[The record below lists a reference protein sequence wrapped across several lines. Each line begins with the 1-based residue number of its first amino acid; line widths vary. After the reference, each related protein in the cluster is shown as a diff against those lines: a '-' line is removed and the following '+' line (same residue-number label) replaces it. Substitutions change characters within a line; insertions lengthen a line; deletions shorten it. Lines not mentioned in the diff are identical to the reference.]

1 MAYRHVVGL
10 SEANLGRLPKRK
22 RASQHLSYYEMLCVD
37 YDVLILHIG
46 HVLTSITSS
55 LSVSHA
61 AAPSAWLDCICS
73 FDLYIARKPLGA

>member
-1 MAYRHVVGL
+1 MAYRYVVGL
-10 SEANLGRLPKRK
+10 SEENLGHLPKGK
-22 RASQHLSYYEMLCVD
+22 QTSQYLNYYEMLCVD

-61 AAPSAWLDCICS
+61 AAPSARLDCTCS
-73 FDLYIARKPLGA
+73 FTLYVTRKPLGA